1 MNICSTEKEYLDQI
15 IEPVRRCCKRYGY
28 LPSVLIAQS
37 CLENGYGIP
46 SYWDNP
52 QISALMKYNNM
63 VGIKTELLNKSWS
76 DIGLSVWGGKSISKK
91 TPEEYNGKMVTIT
104 DSFRVYDSI
113 EQSFADYLCFMTW
126 ASNYGANGEPKYG
139 SKVLKIKDPETLI
152 KKVSSLGYATGS
164 TYPTS
169 VMRIVKKHNL
179 TQYDD
184 LTGVSATK
192 YYPSTK
198 PKITSVAQA
207 LKKLGINLIDRIAQ
221 NASQV
226 PAHNANTHEYFAVH
240 YLGVVGENPDLYGGG
255 YGGHFYVSKTGQVYQ
270 AALPTDKLW
279 HVGASSGFSYI
290 HPTARN
296 SNTVGVECATFTAS
310 GRNNDSET
318 WYFTEET
325 QVAAAKLAASFLYV
339 YGLDMSRLLRHGDI
353 TTKNCPSPYKRDEG
367 KGTNW
372 TWKKFRTKVA
382 EYYNQLGGDTVV
394 EVEATP
400 TTSYTLSAGDKGDNV
415 KKLQEQLM
423 LAGFA
428 GCGAY
433 LNKAGFV
440 TGVYDS
446 TTLAY
451 VKRMQTAAKISVDG
465 IYGPKSQAALAEYVK
480 DASNVSVDFTVEEML
495 AKAKTVAANNKKNGF
510 TYGDALCLPS
520 VSATDKVT
528 SCDRF
533 VDQVLYA
540 CGMKDIGNRSVTDV
554 AKYLASKGAKKIT
567 DVNAVQAGD
576 IMFSNVTGPH
586 TFILGHK
593 VSNGVWERY
602 DSGSKYRIK
611 LTGAYA
617 GYTSQPF
624 KEGLAGFQYAYRLPF
639 KTENKTS
646 GTSDKTSDKTSA
658 KKTVYRVQA
667 GAYSIKANAE
677 KMVARIKETTDLA
690 VIIKDYGAS
699 VKDRYSVQLGEFEIK
714 ANAAKKQK
722 QAEEQGIKTIIRTV
736 KI

>member
-1 MNICSTEKEYLDQI
+1 MEICSTEKEYLEQI

-63 VGIKTELLNKSWS
+63 VGIKTSLLNSSWT

-113 EQSFADYLCFMTW
+113 ERSFADYLCFMTW
-126 ASNYGANGEPKYG
+126 ASNYGAGGDPKYG
-139 SKVLKIKDPETLI
+139 SKVLTIKDPETLI

-192 YYPSTK
+192 YYPNAK
-198 PKITSVAQA
+198 PKITTVAQA

-221 NASQV
+221 NANQV
-226 PAHNANTHEYFAVH
+226 PAHNANSHEYFAVH
-240 YLGVVGENPDLYGGG
+240 YLGVNGENPDLYGGG

-290 HPTARN
+290 HPKARN
-296 SNTVGVECATFTAS
+296 ANTVGVECATFTSS

-318 WYFTEET
+318 WYFTEAT

-353 TTKNCPSPYKRDEG
+353 TTKNCPSPLKRDQG

-372 TWKKFRTKVA
+372 MWDKFRAKVA
-382 EYYNQLGGDTVV
+382 EYYNQIGDETVAV
-394 EVEATP
+394 PEVEEAVR
-400 TTSYTLSAGDKGDNV
+400 TLSAGDKGDDV
-415 KKLQEQLM
+415 KELQEQLM
-423 LAGFA
+423 LTGFA
-428 GCGAY
+428 GCVAY
-433 LNKAGFV
+433 LNKAVFV

-446 TTLAY
+446 RTLAY
-451 VKRMQTAAKISVDG
+451 VRRMQTAAGIRVDG
-465 IYGPKSQAALAEYVK
+465 IYGPKSREALAKYVK
-480 DASNVSVDFTVEEML
+480 KASNVSVSFTVSDML
-495 AKAKTVAANNKKNGF
+495 AKAKTIAAQNKKNGF

-520 VSATDKVT
+520 VWSGDKVT
-528 SCDRF
+528 SCDRY

-540 CGMKDIGNRSVTDV
+540 CGMRDIGNRSVTDV

-576 IMFSNVTGPH
+576 VVFTKASDVH
-586 TFILGHK
+586 TFILGNK

-611 LTGAYA
+611 LTGEYA

-624 KEGLAGFQYAYRLPF
+624 KEGLDGFQYAYRLPF
-639 KTENKTS
+639 KAENKTDS
-646 GTSDKTSDKTSA
+646 SASDKKEDTSK
-658 KKTVYRVQA
+658 KKTIYRVQA
-667 GAYSIKANAE
+667 GAYSVKANAE
-677 KMVARIKETTDLA
+677 RMVAKIKETTDLA

-699 VKDRYSVQLGEFEIK
+699 VKDRYSVQLGEFEVK
-714 ANAAKKQK
+714 ANAVKKQK

>member
-1 MNICSTEKEYLDQI
+1 MEICSTEKEYLEQI
-15 IEPVRRCCKRYGY
+15 IGPVQRCCKRYGY

-63 VGIKTELLNKSWS
+63 VGIKTSLLNSSWT
-76 DIGLSVWGGKSISKK
+76 DIGLTVWGGKSINKK

-104 DSFRVYDSI
+104 DSFRCYDNI

-126 ASNYGANGEPKYG
+126 GSNYGAYGEPKYG
-139 SKVLKIKDPETLI
+139 SKVLSIKDPETLI
-152 KKVSSLGYATGS
+152 KKVSALGYATGS

-184 LTGVSATK
+184 LSGVSNTK
-192 YYPSTK
+192 YYPTAK
-198 PKITSVAQA
+198 PKITSVSQA
-207 LKKLGINLIDRIAQ
+207 LRKLGITLIDRIAY
-221 NASQV
+221 NVSQV
-226 PAHNANTHEYFAVH
+226 PAHNANSHEYFAVH
-240 YLGVVGENPDLYGGG
+240 YLGVNGENPDLYGGG
-255 YGGHFYVSKTGQVYQ
+255 YGGHFYVSKTGAVYQ
-270 AALPTDKLW
+270 AALPTDKVW

-318 WYFTEET
+318 WYFTEAT

-353 TTKNCPSPYKRDEG
+353 TTKNCPSPLKRDQG

-372 TWKKFRTKVA
+372 TWDKFRSEVA
-382 EYYNQLGGDTVV
+382 KYYNLLGGTTVIEPV
-394 EVEATP
+394 KSEQTAR
-400 TTSYTLSAGDKGDNV
+400 TLSVGDKGDDV

-423 LAGFA
+423 LTGFA
-428 GCGAY
+428 GCSAY

-440 TGVYDS
+440 TGVYNA
-446 TTLAY
+446 TTAEY
-451 VKRMQTAAKISVDG
+451 VRRMQRASGIRVDG
-465 IYGPKSQAALAEYVK
+465 IYGPQSQAALAKYVT
-480 DASNVSVDFTVEEML
+480 DASKVTINFTAEEML
-495 AKAKTVAANNKKNGF
+495 SKAKTVAANNKKNGF
-510 TYGDALCLPS
+510 TYGNAFCLPA
-520 VSATDKVT
+520 VSAEDKCT

-533 VDQVLYA
+533 VDQVLFA

-567 DVNAVQAGD
+567 SVNDVQAGD
-576 IMFSNVTGPH
+576 VIFFNAH

-602 DSGSKYRIK
+602 DAGSKYRIQ

-617 GYTSQPF
+617 GYKSQPF
-624 KEGLAGFQYAYRLPF
+624 REGLAGFLYAYRLPF
-639 KTENKTS
+639 KTEEKKPEPTPAPTPKPEN
-646 GTSDKTSDKTSA
+646 
-658 KKTVYRVQA
+658 KTVYRVQA
-667 GAYSIKANAE
+667 GAFSVKANAE
-677 KMVARIKETTDLA
+677 KMVAKIKETTNLA
-690 VIIKDYGAS
+690 VIIKDYGAD
-699 VKDRYSVQLGEFEIK
+699 VKDRYSVQLGEFEVK
-714 ANAAKKQK
+714 ANAVKKQK
-722 QAEEQGIKTIIRTV
+722 EAADKGIKTIIRTV